1 MKKFL
6 FYAAAVALALTSCQQ
21 EDFQPSIAADGEGN
35 FNITIDAPE
44 AMGSTRTY
52 THGSEDAL
60 FGPQSTSALGGLTN
74 IDWSQY
80 DLRYKVVVYQKNAVS
95 ESSYDYVPVLT
106 RTEIVDTYQG
116 ITMSF
121 RLTTNRTYRVVAWA
135 DFVTQGTTDD
145 LHYDTSDLTHVT
157 CLDDTD
163 HMLNDESRDA
173 YYARRDYTIGGEDQ
187 NVNILLRRPFAKIR
201 FVTTDWALDDLEM
214 PDEFTVTYKNCS
226 RYYGFNALTGG
237 GTDLTGLGDTD
248 TESTVSCKGKINKN
262 VKEYALNYDQT
273 DRNRTLVVDY
283 LFAGAALNAIHMDFT
298 PKGLTTRSIDVDIPT
313 RQNFLTTILG
323 NLLTGNM
330 SVTFEID
337 EMFTDEFNG
346 FDTQSAFTPVRPNVD
361 AAGVYHIKLADELA
375 WISENVSSLSAA
387 TVVLD
392 NDIDLM
398 GKEWTPINSYNSNI
412 ALFDGKGYTIYNLTM
427 KGSNTYPFENS
438 QFKGLFS
445 QGRNITIQNL
455 NLVNVTINSHHGH
468 AGALI
473 GMLGVDGG
481 GDEPNLIKNCTAK
494 HVFIRPVVYDEDRS
508 AGSYNAGGLV
518 GIDHSGDFEDCHVTD
533 VNIQGS
539 WRVGGIVGYN
549 HVYCVPGMTT
559 NYKNCSVDRATLW
572 ITWRFYEEPYDYED
586 WDYFQLM
593 QIGSLSGCIDGDG
606 NPPNIIKFDNCSRSK
621 ITYIVGGHSAS
632 SNYGWEHSNSEEG
645 FFDVHN
651 IQGAYILHDG
661 EEAPSGTHTLTV
673 GDGAVLPYGPL
684 HSLFGQAC
692 DCTVYVNGVVDHSGD
707 IE

>member
-52 THGSEDAL
+52 TLGSEDAL

-145 LHYDTSDLTHVT
+145 LHYNTSDLTHVT

-201 FVTTDWALDDLEM
+201 FVTTDWALDNLEM

-237 GTDLTGLGDTD
+237 GTDLTGLGDTN
-248 TESTVSCKGKINKN
+248 TEYTVSCKGKINKD

-330 SVTFEID
+330 SVTFEVEEIFRNEYNDFYLTANNVFTASEPAVDD
-337 EMFTDEFNG
+337 EGAYLISSPNELVWLQELIN
-346 FDTQSAFTPVRPNVD
+346 SADRDPS
-361 AAGVYHIKLADELA
+361 IKVKL
-375 WISENVSSLSAA
+375 IK
-387 TVVLD
+387 
-392 NDIDLM
+392 DIDLE
-398 GKEWTPINSYNSNI
+398 GYHWTPMNYNGGESNMLTFDGQGHKVININITTDDPSYSKYAGFFSNI
-412 ALFDGKGYTIYNLTM
+412 YHGVVKNLTIDNFT
-427 KGSNTYPFENS
+427 SNNS
-438 QFKGLFS
+438 P
-445 QGRNITIQNL
+445 
-455 NLVNVTINSHHGH
+455 H
-468 AGALI
+468 
-473 GMLGVDGG
+473 
-481 GDEPNLIKNCTAK
+481 C
-494 HVFIRPVVYDEDRS
+494 
-508 AGSYNAGGLV
+508 
-518 GIDHSGDFEDCHVTD
+518 
-533 VNIQGS
+533 
-539 WRVGGIVGYN
+539 VGGIVGVLHGSLENCTVNHIFMRQKNHDAQLALYYN
-549 HVYCVPGMTT
+549 YGGMVGIWYAWGEEHAAIKNCHAVDVNLQTAGRCGGIVGFLHT
-559 NYKNCSVDRATLW
+559 EGTDYPRTFENCSVREVFLNDEVYPG
-572 ITWRFYEEPYDYED
+572 FVGYDY
-586 WDYFQLM
+586 WFQCT
-593 QIGSLSGCIDGDG
+593 GSIAGYINTDE
-606 NPPNIIKFDNCSRSK
+606 ITFRNCSQS
-621 ITYIVGGHSAS
+621 
-632 SNYGWEHSNSEEG
+632 
-645 FFDVHN
+645 
-651 IQGAYILHDG
+651 
-661 EEAPSGTHTLTV
+661 
-673 GDGAVLPYGPL
+673 
-684 HSLFGQAC
+684 
-692 DCTVYVNGVVDHSGD
+692 DCTYVFGYGKQENMVYLHTGDEGGEFTYNDSYTGSVVKVGPEHKFYGYSAVRNL
-707 IE
+707 IYHEE

>member
-135 DFVTQGTTDD
+135 DFVTQGTTGD
-145 LHYDTSDLTHVT
+145 LHYNTSDLTHVT

-201 FVTTDWALDDLEM
+201 FVTTDWALDNLEM

-248 TESTVSCKGKINKN
+248 TEYTVSCKGKINKN

-298 PKGLTTRSIDVDIPT
+298 PTGLTTRSIDVDIPT

-330 SVTFEID
+330 SVTFEVEEIFRNEYNDFYLTANNVFTASEPAVDD
-337 EMFTDEFNG
+337 EGAYLISSPNELVWLQELIN
-346 FDTQSAFTPVRPNVD
+346 SADRDPS
-361 AAGVYHIKLADELA
+361 IKVKL
-375 WISENVSSLSAA
+375 IK
-387 TVVLD
+387 
-392 NDIDLM
+392 DIDLE
-398 GKEWTPINSYNSNI
+398 GYYWTPMNYNGGESNM
-412 ALFDGKGYTIYNLTM
+412 LTFDGQGHKVININITTDNPSYEKHAGFFSDIFHGVVKNLTIDNFT
-427 KGSNTYPFENS
+427 SNNTP
-438 QFKGLFS
+438 
-445 QGRNITIQNL
+445 
-455 NLVNVTINSHHGH
+455 H
-468 AGALI
+468 
-473 GMLGVDGG
+473 
-481 GDEPNLIKNCTAK
+481 C
-494 HVFIRPVVYDEDRS
+494 
-508 AGSYNAGGLV
+508 
-518 GIDHSGDFEDCHVTD
+518 
-533 VNIQGS
+533 
-539 WRVGGIVGYN
+539 VGGIVGVLYGSLENCTVNHIFMRQKDHDAQFALNYN
-549 HVYCVPGMTT
+549 YGGMVGIWYAWGEEHAAIKNCHAVDVNLQTAGRCGGIVGFLHKEGT
-559 NYKNCSVDRATLW
+559 DYPRTFENCSVREVFLNDEVYPGLFVNSDYWFQCTGSIAGYINTDE
-572 ITWRFYEEPYDYED
+572 ITFR
-586 WDYFQLM
+586 
-593 QIGSLSGCIDGDG
+593 
-606 NPPNIIKFDNCSRSK
+606 NCSQS
-621 ITYIVGGHSAS
+621 
-632 SNYGWEHSNSEEG
+632 
-645 FFDVHN
+645 
-651 IQGAYILHDG
+651 
-661 EEAPSGTHTLTV
+661 
-673 GDGAVLPYGPL
+673 
-684 HSLFGQAC
+684 
-692 DCTVYVNGVVDHSGD
+692 DCTYVFGYGKQENMVYLHTGDEGGEFTYKDPYTGSVVKVGPEHKFYGYSAVRNLNYH
-707 IE
+707 EE

>member
-1 MKKFL
+1 MKKIL
-6 FYAAAVALALTSCQQ
+6 FYAAAVALAMTSCQQ

-52 THGSEDAL
+52 TLGSDDAL
-60 FGPQSTSALGGLTN
+60 FGPRSSSALGGLTN
-74 IDWSQY
+74 VDWTQY
-80 DLRYKVVVYQKNAVS
+80 DLRYKVVVYQKNAVG
-95 ESSYDYVPVLT
+95 ESSFDYVPVLT

-135 DFVTQGTTDD
+135 DFVEQGTIGD

-237 GTDLTGLGDTD
+237 GTDLTGLGDAGS
-248 TESTVSCKGKINKN
+248 EYALSCKGKINKD

-298 PKGLTTRSIDVDIPT
+298 PTGLATRSIDVDIPT

-346 FDTQSAFTPVRPNVD
+346 FDTQSAFSPVQPNVD

-398 GKEWTPINSYNSNI
+398 GINWKPINTSGKIS
-412 ALFDGKGYTIYNLTM
+412 LFDGQGHTIYNLAITGN
-427 KGSNTYPFENS
+427 KAAVWGYDENKY
-438 QFKGLFS
+438 FGLFGNAS
-445 QGRNITIQNL
+445 LIHIQNL
-455 NLVNVTINSHHGH
+455 NIENVSINNFSGH
-468 AGALI
+468 AGGI
-473 GMLGVDGG
+473 VGCLGLGG
-481 GDEPNLIKNCTAK
+481 TGSNGNLIKNCNVK
-494 HVFIRPVVYDEDRS
+494 HIFIRQMFYDEDRS
-508 AGSYNAGGLV
+508 WTTFNGGAIVGINDGGDLEDCHAEDVNIQCGWRAGGLV
-518 GIDHSGDFEDCHVTD
+518 GYTNAYSVPYNGDFKY
-533 VNIQGS
+533 I
-539 WRVGGIVGYN
+539 
-549 HVYCVPGMTT
+549 
-559 NYKNCSVDRATLW
+559 NCSVKDAILW
-572 ITWRFYEEPYDYED
+572 NTMRWYDADPDGYDTW
-586 WDYFQLM
+586 QLH
-593 QIGSLSGCIDGDG
+593 QIGSITGCIDGVG
-606 NPPNIIKFDNCSRSK
+606 NNIYLENCTQTNC
-621 ITYIVGGHSAS
+621 TYVWGGHAS
-632 SNYGWEHSNSEEG
+632 SSDQGWITSNLEDWSN
-645 FFDVHN
+645 DIYN
-651 IQGAYILHDG
+651 IHGIYILHSGD
-661 EEAPSGTHTLTV
+661 EAPSGTYTITME
-673 GDGAVLPYGPL
+673 DGAVIPYGPL
-684 HSLFGQAC
+684 HPLFGQAC
-692 DCTVYVNGVVDHSGD
+692 DCTVYVNGVEDHSGD